1 MMLSFLLS
9 FLAPQRVLMSSIQIF
24 IQSFVLYKLFLIL
37 ILVTALFKLKNVG
50 ISLHVHAS
58 IVASMLHRLTSYFSS
73 QVPSGMKFRGGARM
87 WFFSLLGGPT
97 TQISIKI

>member
-73 QVPSGMKFRGGARM
+73 QVPSGMKLSI
-87 WFFSLLGGPT
+87 FSLHI
-97 TQISIKI
+97 QM